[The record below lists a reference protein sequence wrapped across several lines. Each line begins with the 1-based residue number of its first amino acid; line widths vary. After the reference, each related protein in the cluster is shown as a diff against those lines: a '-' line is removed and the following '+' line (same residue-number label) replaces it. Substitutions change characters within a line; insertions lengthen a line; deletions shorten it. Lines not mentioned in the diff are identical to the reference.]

1 MATGQGGSSERHAV
15 VHLLTSD
22 SYLPGV
28 LVSHA
33 SLLDIEGGLTKQFDT
48 VCIVTPET
56 VSQRAIKALQNTFD
70 RVIGVQQIES
80 DSWANLDLLGR
91 RDLAASLTKLHLF
104 RLTQYEK
111 VIFLDADTLILRK
124 VSDLFNVDADFAAAP
139 DIGWPDAFNSG
150 VMLATP
156 SDDTFKNLIAMMS
169 DRGSWDGGDQGLLN
183 DYFSEWHRLSFKYN
197 VTPSAYYTYAPA
209 YKRHGSDI
217 AVLHFIGND
226 KPWKRGYR
234 ATYDPESA
242 VKDYYGLVNQWYD
255 VYERHFGVT
264 LTHDVA
270 SKVIV
275 PPSSFRSTYSE
286 LPRHEQPARKQQ
298 TSEEQ
303 QSSTSSSAVAIPGSG
318 NDGGRA
324 SPPKLTWDPS
334 RSSPPRDSN
343 QFQMREPIT
352 GHYDNMWDDPSKR
365 RQKERFEPPTS
376 YAPVPASTHDWYKE
390 IMSTQPNPQAVK
402 PVFPWEK
409 DYDTKSKEAESRAAT
424 VRQPPPARE
433 FPASRAPSPPRETSR
448 QDVFKPFVNA
458 WDAHP
463 GINRYA
469 KNLAK
474 ATRRASSTSGQAVP
488 LDVSKSAQAAA
499 RKDDL
504 RQRQSTL
511 RDLKTTD
518 VLNKPASS
526 SSAMYE
532 RRGDASSRDGDDE
545 DETNSSDDQDE
556 DERDRPPIN
565 YRRQSASSVQSVS
578 PARSRS
584 QSQSSANP
592 KHGRGGGG
600 SSSSSGSSTPRVP
613 AMGSS
618 PPKARAGSS
627 SSRYVPTS
635 PRQTRATAAL
645 SEMSSSSAAASGT
658 SRGLRLNTSGL
669 PSLQQQQ
676 QAAAAAAAA
685 AAGGQQSGAVSPRLA
700 IRNSA
705 AARFTST
712 GSGTGDGPPLVRA
725 TRVFSP
731 ETDTTVVKQQGLAA
745 LQRFVE
751 DYEASTG
758 SPANGGAN
766 GGSGG
771 GAGSS
776 GSWRY

>member
-1 MATGQGGSSERHAV
+1 MAGTDSRHAV

-33 SLLDIEGGLTKQFDT
+33 SLLDVEGGLRKQFDT

-70 RVIGVQQIES
+70 RVVGVQQIES

-91 RDLAASLTKLHLF
+91 RDLSASLTKLHLF

-111 VIFLDADTLILRK
+111 VLFLDADTLILRK
-124 VSDLFNVDADFAAAP
+124 ISDLFNVDAAFAAAP

-150 VMLATP
+150 VMLTRP
-156 SDDTFKNLIAMMS
+156 SKDTFNELIAMMS

-183 DYFSEWHRLSFKYN
+183 DYFSNWHRLSFKYN

-275 PPSSFRSTYSE
+275 PPSTFRSTYSE
-286 LPRHEQPARKQQ
+286 LPRHEMPARKQDPSQ
-298 TSEEQ
+298 HHTT
-303 QSSTSSSAVAIPGSG
+303 TSSSGVVAIPGSEST
-318 NDGGRA
+318 GGRD

-334 RSSPPRDSN
+334 RSSPPRDPN

-365 RQKERFEPPTS
+365 RQKQRFEPPTS
-376 YAPVPASTHDWYKE
+376 YAPVPASTHDWYKD
-390 IMSTQPNPQAVK
+390 IMSSQPNPQAVK

-409 DYDTKSKEAESRAAT
+409 DYDTKSKEAENLAAT
-424 VRQPPPARE
+424 VKQPPPARE
-433 FPASRAPSPPRETSR
+433 FPTLRAPSPPPEPPSR
-448 QDVFKPFVNA
+448 QDGFKPFVNA

-463 GINRYA
+463 GISRYA
-469 KNLAK
+469 RNLAK
-474 ATRRASSTSGQAVP
+474 ATRRASGTSGQAVP

-504 RQRQSTL
+504 RQRQSSL
-511 RDLKTTD
+511 RELKTAD
-518 VLNKPASS
+518 VLGKQSASS
-526 SSAMYE
+526 SSGATYE

-545 DETNSSDDQDE
+545 DETNSSDNE
-556 DERDRPPIN
+556 DDDDRPPIN
-565 YRRQSASSVQSVS
+565 LRQSASTS

-584 QSQSSANP
+584 QSQSSAAYDRQS
-592 KHGRGGGG
+592 HGRGAG
-600 SSSSSGSSTPRVP
+600 SSSSSGSSTPRV
-613 AMGSS
+613 AIMGSS
-618 PPKARAGSS
+618 PPKARSGSG
-627 SSRYVPTS
+627 SRYVPTS
-635 PRQTRATAAL
+635 PRQTRATAVL
-645 SEMSSSSAAASGT
+645 SEMSSGSGTGT

-669 PSLQQQQ
+669 PTLQQQQ
-676 QAAAAAAAA
+676 QAAAAAAG
-685 AAGGQQSGAVSPRLA
+685 AGGQSSGAVSPRLA

-758 SPANGGAN
+758 TSANGG
-766 GGSGG
+766 GGGG
-771 GAGSS
+771 GAGTA
-776 GSWRY
+776 GSWRH